1 MTERVRWTDARLD
14 DQFETVRNELRALR
28 DVPKGM
34 GEIAVELRY
43 IKDDTRELRND
54 FSAYIEEQTQ
64 LRETHRVERK
74 SDLRWVLGTVLTA
87 ASLIIAAMAILI
99 GHV

>member
-1 MTERVRWTDARLD
+1 
-14 DQFETVRNELRALR
+14 
-28 DVPKGM
+28 M

-43 IKDDTRELRND
+43 IKDDTREMRND

-64 LRETHRVERK
+64 QREAHRVERK
-74 SDLRWVLGTVLTA
+74 SDLRWVLGTIFTA
-87 ASLIIAAMAILI
+87 ASLIIAAIAIL

>member
-1 MTERVRWTDARLD
+1 MTERVKWTDDRLD
-14 DQFETVRNELRALR
+14 DQFKTITDELRALR
-28 DVPKGM
+28 NVPQAM

-43 IKDDTRELRND
+43 IKDDTREMRND

-64 LRETHRVERK
+64 QREAHRVERK
-74 SDLRWVLGTVLTA
+74 SDLRWVLGTIFTA
-87 ASLIIAAMAILI
+87 ASLIIAAIAIL